1 MPPSSAV
8 RAISSSAIGYIGHE
22 VHVVR
27 RREAAWL
34 LDALGDV
41 DGRSILDVAGGD
53 GYWAAQVA
61 KRGAYAVAIDL
72 ALGKLQRGR
81 TLPAPPGLIRGDALR
96 LPFPDASVDGALSIC
111 AIEHFA
117 DAAAALAEMA
127 RVVRPGGILSMSADA
142 LSDET
147 DWPHLSHGHR
157 ATYSVVDTFDR
168 DKLAKLLDDA
178 GFEVERAEHMFKDH
192 WAQGVYLRLHR
203 WRYAPNALAPL
214 GPFVAALDRRS
225 DATGGAILV
234 VQARRR

>member
-1 MPPSSAV
+1 MPLPSSV
-8 RAISSSAIGYIGHE
+8 SEMSSSAIGYLGHQ

-34 LDALGDV
+34 LDALGDLH
-41 DGRSILDVAGGD
+41 GKTILDVAGGD

-61 KRGAYAVAIDL
+61 KRGAYAAAVDL
-72 ALGKLQRGR
+72 AMGKLQRGR
-81 TLPAPPGLIRGDALR
+81 TLPSPPGLVRGDALR

-117 DAAAALAEMA
+117 DAAEAVAEMA
-127 RVVRPGGILSMSADA
+127 RVVRPGGILSMSADT
-142 LSDET
+142 LSDEG
-147 DWPHLSHGHR
+147 DWPRLSQGHR
-157 ATYSVVDTFDR
+157 EAYLVVDTFDR
-168 DKLAKLLDDA
+168 TRLATLLDDA
-178 GFEVERAEHMFKDH
+178 GFEVERSEHMFRDH

-214 GPFVAALDRRS
+214 GPVVAACDRRS
-225 DATGGAILV
+225 DAAGGAILV